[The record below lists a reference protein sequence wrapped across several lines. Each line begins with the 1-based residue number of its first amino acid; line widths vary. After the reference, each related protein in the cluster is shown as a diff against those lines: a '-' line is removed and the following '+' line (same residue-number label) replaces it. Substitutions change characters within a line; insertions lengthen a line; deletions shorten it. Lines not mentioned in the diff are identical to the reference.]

1 MIKAKKKTFTTI
13 SVSDTEVF
21 MAGKIVSLILCG
33 LFLALALFFF
43 ARKKSPALMAIAGTE
58 ILLLALMQLLSWFV
72 DPDFYFGVIVVSI
85 FITASLFAAISVYQS
100 DFRNFFLRLSRY
112 HKKNADFSVTDEE
125 MRESVNAIVTACQTM
140 AKSRTGALI
149 VIVKNKIDQY
159 ILDSGIKLDALI
171 SAPLLESIFN
181 TRCPMHDGAVIIKGN
196 KILTAGSFL
205 PLSKNESIA
214 KDLGTRHRAGIGVT
228 EAEGSEI
235 ISIII
240 SEENG
245 IISTA
250 ANGVLRRY
258 LTPERLFDLLYDP
271 YRSNGEERKTRK
283 SRNFLHK

>member
-1 MIKAKKKTFTTI
+1 MII
-13 SVSDTEVF
+13 
-21 MAGKIVSLILCG
+21 GKIVSLILIG
-33 LFLALALFFF
+33 FALIFILMFFTQ
-43 ARKKSPALMAIAGTE
+43 KKAPALMAIFSFE
-58 ILLLALMQLLSWFV
+58 ILLLATMQLLSWFI
-72 DPDFYFGVIVVSI
+72 DSSFDFGITIMSIICAVSGMIFVV
-85 FITASLFAAISVYQS
+85 VYQS
-100 DFRNFFLRLSRY
+100 YFKNIFMKLSKI
-112 HKKNADFSVTDEE
+112 HKKLPDYSVSDEE
-125 MRESVNAIVTACQTM
+125 IRESIHAIVTACQTM

-159 ILDSGIKLDALI
+159 ILESGIKLDALI

-228 EAEGSEI
+228 EAEGSDV

-250 ANGVLRRY
+250 TDGVLRRY

-271 YRSNGEERKTRK
+271 YRTNNTENKMRKNRK
-283 SRNFLHK
+283 FY

>member
-1 MIKAKKKTFTTI
+1 MI
-13 SVSDTEVF
+13 
-21 MAGKIVSLILCG
+21 GKIISLIICG
-33 LFLALALFFF
+33 FVLIFAMIFF
-43 ARKKSPALMAIAGTE
+43 ARKKSPILMAIAGTE
-58 ILLLALMQLLSWFV
+58 ILLLALMQVLTWFV
-72 DPDFYFGVIVVSI
+72 DGSFSFGVILFSI
-85 FITASLFAAISVYQS
+85 LLVCSSVAAIVVYQS
-100 DFRNFFLRLSRY
+100 DFRNLFLRMSKF

-228 EAEGSEI
+228 EAEGSDI
-235 ISIII
+235 VSIII

-258 LTPERLFDLLYDP
+258 LTPERLFDILYDP
-271 YRSNGEERKTRK
+271 YRSNIDEHRAKKNKKFFG
-283 SRNFLHK
+283 

>member
-1 MIKAKKKTFTTI
+1 MI
-13 SVSDTEVF
+13 
-21 MAGKIVSLILCG
+21 GKIISLVLAGLTLIFILV
-33 LFLALALFFF
+33 FF
-43 ARKKSPALMAIAGTE
+43 AQKKSPILMAIYAFE
-58 ILLLALMQLLSWFV
+58 ILLLATMQLLTWYV
-72 DPDFYFGVIVVSI
+72 DTSFSFAVNIMTIVCTVSGIIVV
-85 FITASLFAAISVYQS
+85 SVYQS
-100 DFRNFFLRLSRY
+100 YFKNIFINLSKI
-112 HKKNADFSVTDEE
+112 HKKLPDYSVSDEE
-125 MRESVNAIVTACQTM
+125 IRDSIQSIVTACQTM

-159 ILDSGIKLDALI
+159 ILDSGIKLDAII

-181 TRCPMHDGAVIIKGN
+181 TRCPMHDGAVIVKGN

-205 PLSKNESIA
+205 PLSKNETIS

-228 EAEGSEI
+228 EAEGSDV

-250 ANGVLRRY
+250 TDGVLRRY

-271 YRSNGEERKTRK
+271 
-283 SRNFLHK
+283 

>member
-1 MIKAKKKTFTTI
+1 MI
-13 SVSDTEVF
+13 
-21 MAGKIVSLILCG
+21 GKIISLIICG
-33 LFLALALFFF
+33 FALVFAMIFF
-43 ARKKSPALMAIAGTE
+43 ARKKSPILMAIAGTE
-58 ILLLALMQLLSWFV
+58 ILLLALMQVLTWFV
-72 DPDFYFGVIVVSI
+72 DGSFSFGVILFSI
-85 FITASLFAAISVYQS
+85 LLVCSSVAAIVVYQS
-100 DFRNFFLRLSRY
+100 DFRNLFLRMSKF

-214 KDLGTRHRAGIGVT
+214 KDLGTRHRAGIGVRQ
-228 EAEGSEI
+228 SH
-235 ISIII
+235 
-240 SEENG
+240 
-245 IISTA
+245 
-250 ANGVLRRY
+250 
-258 LTPERLFDLLYDP
+258 
-271 YRSNGEERKTRK
+271 RSLGKT
-283 SRNFLHK
+283 

>member
-1 MIKAKKKTFTTI
+1 
-13 SVSDTEVF
+13 

-33 LFLALALFFF
+33 LFLALALFIF

-58 ILLLALMQLLSWFV
+58 ILLLALMQLLTWFV

-85 FITASLFAAISVYQS
+85 FITASSFAAISVYQS

>member
-1 MIKAKKKTFTTI
+1 M
-13 SVSDTEVF
+13 V
-21 MAGKIVSLILCG
+21 GKIVSLVLCG
-33 LFLALALFFF
+33 ITLILVLVFF
-43 ARKKSPALMAIAGTE
+43 AHKKSPILMALGGLE
-58 ILLLALMQLLSWFV
+58 ILALALMQLLTWYV
-72 DPDFYFGVIVVSI
+72 DESFSFGVAIMLLACIVSAIASI
-85 FITASLFAAISVYQS
+85 VVYQS
-100 DFRNFFLRLSRY
+100 DFRNYFLKLSKF
-112 HKKNADFSVTDEE
+112 HKKTVEVSVTDEE
-125 MRESVNAIVTACQTM
+125 MRESVNQIVTACQTM

-159 ILDSGIKLDALI
+159 ILDSGIKLDAII

-228 EAEGSEI
+228 EAEGSDI

-271 YRSNGEERKTRK
+271 YRSNEDDHRSKK
-283 SRNFLHK
+283 SKKFF

>member
-1 MIKAKKKTFTTI
+1 M
-13 SVSDTEVF
+13 V
-21 MAGKIVSLILCG
+21 GKIISLILCG
-33 LFLALALFFF
+33 IFLAATLAFF
-43 ARKKSPALMAIAGTE
+43 AHKKSPVMMVIGGFE
-58 ILLLALMQLLSWFV
+58 VLLLALMQLLSWYLDEYFS
-72 DPDFYFGVIVVSI
+72 FGVTIMCLACIVTVVAT
-85 FITASLFAAISVYQS
+85 ITVYQS
-100 DFRNFFLRLSRY
+100 DFRNFFLRISKF
-112 HKKNADFSVTDEE
+112 HKKTPEVSVTDEE

-159 ILDSGIKLDALI
+159 ILDSGIKLNAII

-181 TRCPMHDGAVIIKGN
+181 TRCPMHDGAVIVKGN

-205 PLSKNESIA
+205 PLSKNESIS

-228 EAEGSEI
+228 EAEGSDI

-271 YRSNGEERKTRK
+271 YRAGGDDRRSKRLKK
-283 SRNFLHK
+283 LF

>member
-1 MIKAKKKTFTTI
+1 MLI
-13 SVSDTEVF
+13 S
-21 MAGKIVSLILCG
+21 
-33 LFLALALFFF
+33 AL
-43 ARKKSPALMAIAGTE
+43 E
-58 ILLLALMQLLSWFV
+58 ILLLMTMQILAWYV
-72 DPDFYFGVIVVSI
+72 DTGFDFGVIVMFLVCAVSAAVSVIVYQTDFKNI
-85 FITASLFAAISVYQS
+85 FI
-100 DFRNFFLRLSRY
+100 RLTKF
-112 HKKNADFSVTDEE
+112 HKKTPEVEVTDEE

-159 ILDSGIKLDALI
+159 ILDSGIKLDAII

-181 TRCPMHDGAVIIKGN
+181 TRCPMHDGAVIIKNN

-205 PLSKNESIA
+205 PLSKNESIS

-228 EAEGSEI
+228 ETEGSDI

-250 ANGVLRRY
+250 SNGALRRY
-258 LTPERLFDLLYDP
+258 LTPERLFDILYDP
-271 YRSNGEERKTRK
+271 YKENANERKNKK
-283 SRNFLHK
+283 SKKLF